1 MENTISQLLL
11 TDSKETIIIISS
23 ILGVGLFIVTSNW
36 DKIKL
41 PYEWLMA
48 WYKRQ
53 KRKDELLQMLLEDH
67 NKTVTLETE
76 VEELHETVDAY
87 SQNRVNDRAQSKK
100 YQADWLEAQKQAGER
115 SDTILEQI
123 QKISE
128 QLADLSNEVKTNR
141 EHSDRTRI
149 KDIRSRILDFAN
161 SLPHTE
167 RSIDELEEIFDLD
180 EEYITLLDK
189 YGEKNGRTT
198 RAIERIKEYYDKVIA
213 E

>member
-23 ILGVGLFIVTSNW
+23 ILGVSLFVITSNW

-53 KRKDELLQMLLEDH
+53 KRKDDLLQMLLEDH

-76 VEELHETVDAY
+76 VEELHGTVDAY
-87 SQNRVNDRAQSKK
+87 NQNRVNDRAQSKK

>member
-76 VEELHETVDAY
+76 VEELHETVDVY
-87 SQNRVNDRAQSKK
+87 NQNRVNDRAQSKK